1 MRLLVIE
8 HETDSGSALLGK
20 RAEEVGFTLD
30 VRVPKDL
37 ALPPTAVGFDAILS
51 LGASPSVNDPDA
63 GPWLNPHLCLLRD
76 ANERGVPIFGVCF
89 GAQALA
95 VALGGSVTR
104 SSTPEVGW
112 YTVESS
118 SPELIENGPW
128 LQWHVD
134 AITPPPSAVVVATS
148 ATCVQAYTVGRHL
161 GVQFHPEVTIDEVT
175 SWAAGDPGGPPSA
188 GTDAETILARF
199 GVEFPAA
206 VNRASR
212 LFDRFLRHA
221 GLLPPAGHPQ

>member
-8 HETDSGSALLGK
+8 HETDSGAALLGA

-37 ALPPTAVGFDAILS
+37 ALPATAAGFDAILS

-63 GPWLNPHLCLLRD
+63 GPWLDPHLALLRD
-76 ANERGVPIFGVCF
+76 ADGRGVPILGVCF

-95 VALGGSVTR
+95 VALGGSVTT

-112 YTVESS
+112 YMIESS
-118 SPELIENGPW
+118 APDLIESGPW

-134 AITPPPSAVVVATS
+134 AITPPPSAAVVARS
-148 ATCVQAYTVGRHL
+148 SSCVQAYTVGRHL
-161 GVQFHPEVTIDEVT
+161 GVQFHPEVTISEVT
-175 SWAAGDPGGPPSA
+175 SWAAGDPGGPASA
-188 GTDAETILARF
+188 GSDADTILARF

-206 VNRASR
+206 IERANR
-212 LFDRFLRHA
+212 LFDGFLRHA
-221 GLLPPAGHPQ
+221 GLAG